1 MQSCARSY
9 WLPLAA
15 AVFWLPQSALALT
28 VAPVSVESRG
38 VDAVDDDRGSGA
50 RGIGLTVDSTQ
61 ATDFQ
66 PFFASAS
73 VVGTCRSAFASQVR
87 IRLGD
92 ATLTRQVESA
102 TGQGNQNDLTL
113 HFGLGTHA
121 EDVDLEVRWPD
132 GSRQVVQR
140 VKTNSVVRVEKE

>member
-50 RGIGLTVDSTQ
+50 RGEDANS
-61 ATDFQ
+61 DPEHDRRPEQ
-66 PFFASAS
+66 PGA
-73 VVGTCRSAFASQVR
+73 
-87 IRLGD
+87 
-92 ATLTRQVESA
+92 RQVEVESA
-102 TGQGNQNDLTL
+102 RELVLARPYEYEQR
-113 HFGLGTHA
+113 A
-121 EDVDLEVRWPD
+121 EEREASGCEREEGEP
-132 GSRQVVQR
+132 G
-140 VKTNSVVRVEKE
+140 